1 MCSFNNYTCYRL
13 NLSTPKL
20 CRLVG
25 KDFFLLFVFVL
36 FFFSVLCLFR
46 ATPTAYRGS
55 YARGSD
61 PVWLWLWRK
70 PAAATALFRSLSW
83 EPPCAT
89 GAAIQR
95 QKTQRNCKDK
105 TDLELEDKPAMM
117 KK

>member
-1 MCSFNNYTCYRL
+1 M
-13 NLSTPKL
+13 
-20 CRLVG
+20 
-25 KDFFLLFVFVL
+25 
-36 FFFSVLCLFR
+36 
-46 ATPTAYRGS
+46 
-55 YARGSD
+55 
-61 PVWLWLWRK
+61 WLWLWRK